1 MGESSVHGKQEA
13 AEGHGTLARRAGA
26 VLDRFP
32 HATGLPVEEIP
43 DGGLINRT
51 WAVGVPPR
59 FVIQL
64 VNPMIPE
71 AADERIDLVTH
82 HLDTRGLPTPLLVR
96 DREGRCAVPASGG
109 GRWRLL
115 TFVPGTTLHRLPHAR
130 HAHAAASLV
139 GRFHTALQDLP
150 DPLDPLRF
158 QVHDTP
164 GHMGHL
170 EGVIEDCS
178 DHRLA
183 AAIRGAGEQIL
194 RCWERCRR
202 DLVEL
207 HVPGRPAHGDL
218 KVSNVRFDPDGEGA
232 TCLVDLDTLGRLPV
246 EMEIGDALRSWCN
259 PLGEN
264 AESGRVDLDL
274 FQATVGGYLREAAFL
289 LPRERAA
296 LVLGMW
302 HIAVELAARFCV
314 DAYRESYF
322 GWDPRVA
329 PSRADHNL
337 LRARCQLSL
346 ALDVERRRAELERVV
361 ATA

>member
-1 MGESSVHGKQEA
+1 MGESSAGGKNA
-13 AEGHGTLARRAGA
+13 AEGARTLARRAGA

-32 HATGLPVEEIP
+32 LTAGLPVEEIP

-71 AADERIDLVTH
+71 AADERIDLVAR
-82 HLDTRGLPTPLLVR
+82 HLDARGLPTPLLVR

-115 TFVPGTTLHRLPHAR
+115 TFVPGTTLHRLPHPR
-130 HAHAAASLV
+130 HARAAASLV
-139 GRFHTALQDLP
+139 GRFHAALQDLP
-150 DPLDPLRF
+150 DPLEPLRF

-164 GHMGHL
+164 GHMGRL
-170 EGVIEDCS
+170 QEVLLSCFE
-178 DHRLA
+178 HRL
-183 AAIRGAGEQIL
+183 GAGIARTGEQIL
-194 RCWERCRR
+194 RCWERCRSG
-202 DLVEL
+202 LVGL
-207 HVPGRPAHGDL
+207 HLPERPAHGDL
-218 KVSNVRFDPDGEGA
+218 KVSNVRFDPGGEEA
-232 TCLVDLDTLGRLPV
+232 ICLVDLDTLGRLPV

-259 PLGEN
+259 PLGED
-264 AESGRVDLDL
+264 AETGRVDLDL
-274 FQATVGGYLREAAFL
+274 FQATVGGYLREATFL

-314 DAYRESYF
+314 DAYRECYF

-346 ALDVERRRAELERVV
+346 ALDVERRRADLERAV
-361 ATA
+361 AAA